1 MFTPRTLAI
10 MAAAAGALASLPLS
24 HAQACDNDRFPCPI
38 VQDTSTPDAAADSS
52 SRAAP
57 TQPRKKDNQARKTD
71 KASEKPEADA
81 SHKPAGAKP
90 SKPAAQDQA
99 ASRSKASKPPAR
111 EQADASGAP
120 VAAEAPVSAPP
131 ANAEIQAA
139 PAPTANAAP
148 AGAQA
153 AAAAPSSAT
162 ESATAP
168 AAGDSVQMVDAN
180 EVNEL
185 DLAAAAPT
193 PEPTGTSWLS
203 YLLVTLGGA
212 LAAASTVRLF
222 LF

>member
-1 MFTPRTLAI
+1 MFTPRTFAI
-10 MAAAAGALASLPLS
+10 MAAAAGALVSLPLS

-38 VQDTSTPDAAADSS
+38 VQDTSTPDAAADTS
-52 SRAAP
+52 SRASSA
-57 TQPRKKDNQARKTD
+57 QPRKKDNQARKTD

-81 SHKPAGAKP
+81 SHKPAGAKT
-90 SKPAAQDQA
+90 SKPVAQEQA
-99 ASRSKASKPPAR
+99 ASRSKANKPAAR
-111 EQADASGAP
+111 EQADASNAP
-120 VAAEAPVSAPP
+120 VAAEAPVSAP
-131 ANAEIQAA
+131 ANIESQAA
-139 PAPTANAAP
+139 PAPTANA
-148 AGAQA
+148 G
-153 AAAAPSSAT
+153 AAAAPSPAT

-168 AAGDSVQMVDAN
+168 AAPDSVQMVDSN

>member
-38 VQDTSTPDAAADSS
+38 VQDTSTPDAAADAS

-57 TQPRKKDNQARKTD
+57 TQARKKDNQARKTD
-71 KASEKPEADA
+71 TASEKPEADA
-81 SHKPAGAKP
+81 THKPAGAKA
-90 SKPAAQDQA
+90 SKPAAQEQA
-99 ASRSKASKPPAR
+99 ASRSKASKPAAR

-120 VAAEAPVSAPP
+120 VAAEAAVSAPP
-131 ANAEIQAA
+131 ANTESQA
-139 PAPTANAAP
+139 APTANAAP

-153 AAAAPSSAT
+153 AAAAPGSAT
-162 ESATAP
+162 EGATAP
-168 AAGDSVQMVDAN
+168 AAPDSVQMVDSN

>member
-1 MFTPRTLAI
+1 

-38 VQDTSTPDAAADSS
+38 VQDTATPDASADTS

-57 TQPRKKDNQARKTD
+57 AQPRKKDNQARKTD

-81 SHKPAGAKP
+81 SHTPARAKP
-90 SKPAAQDQA
+90 SKPVAQEQA
-99 ASRSKASKPPAR
+99 TSRSKASKPAAR

-120 VAAEAPVSAPP
+120 AAAEAPVVAPP
-131 ANAEIQAA
+131 ANTEIQAA
-139 PAPTANAAP
+139 PVPTANAAVAP

-153 AAAAPSSAT
+153 AAAAPSPAASSPAT

-168 AAGDSVQMVDAN
+168 AAPDSVQMVDAN

>member
-38 VQDTSTPDAAADSS
+38 IQDTSPPDAAADTS

-81 SHKPAGAKP
+81 LHKPAGAKT
-90 SKPAAQDQA
+90 SKPAAQEQA
-99 ASRSKASKPPAR
+99 ASRSKASKPAAR

-131 ANAEIQAA
+131 ANTEIQAA

-153 AAAAPSSAT
+153 AAAAPGSAT
-162 ESATAP
+162 ESANAP

>member
-1 MFTPRTLAI
+1 MFTPRTFAI

-24 HAQACDNDRFPCPI
+24 HARACDNDRFPCPI
-38 VQDTSTPDAAADSS
+38 IQDTSTPDAAADTS

-81 SHKPAGAKP
+81 SHKPAGAKA
-90 SKPAAQDQA
+90 SKPAAQEQA
-99 ASRSKASKPPAR
+99 ASRSKASKPAAR

-120 VAAEAPVSAPP
+120 VAAEAPVSAP
-131 ANAEIQAA
+131 ANTESQA
-139 PAPTANAAP
+139 APTANAAP

-153 AAAAPSSAT
+153 AAAAPGSAA
-162 ESATAP
+162 EGATAP
-168 AAGDSVQMVDAN
+168 AAGDSVQIVDAN